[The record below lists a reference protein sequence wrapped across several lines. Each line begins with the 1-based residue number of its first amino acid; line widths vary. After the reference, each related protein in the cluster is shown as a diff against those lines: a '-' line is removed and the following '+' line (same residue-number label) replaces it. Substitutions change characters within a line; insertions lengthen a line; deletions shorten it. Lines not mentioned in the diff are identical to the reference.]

1 VVKIKQFSF
10 AHLASLR
17 ETSILYNTVKWNMFQ
32 NRDEIRQVYIDVWQ
46 KMQQG
51 SLLEPMESVIAD
63 VIQLHSEYHGFL
75 QQSESA
81 QLAEF
86 SPESGHSNPFLHMG
100 MHIALREQ
108 TSTDRPAGIAALHQ
122 KLALKLGLHEAEHA
136 MMECLGQA
144 LWLAQ
149 RNNTMPDE
157 PAYLECLRKI

>member
-1 VVKIKQFSF
+1 
-10 AHLASLR
+10 
-17 ETSILYNTVKWNMFQ
+17 MFQ
-32 NRDEIRQVYIDVWQ
+32 NRDEIRKVYIDVWQ

-63 VIQLHSEYHGFL
+63 VIEMHSEYHDFL
-75 QQSESA
+75 QNGESA
-81 QLAEF
+81 QQAEF

-108 TSTDRPAGIAALHQ
+108 TSTNRPTGIAELHQ
-122 KLALKLGLHEAEHA
+122 KLAQKRGLHDAEHA
-136 MMECLGQA
+136 MIECLGQA

-157 PAYLECLRKI
+157 QAYLECLHGLQ